1 MFMAQVRRS
10 SFGSFVHDRKEEVK
24 QTLATN
30 APATETSK
38 DLVSVTVLYTRT
50 SISKMFRVE
59 KNVSLSQMFD
69 EAYKLLGEQKQPN
82 DSYFCRTGT
91 SLSSSL
97 TNTVESVVKSE
108 CRDASFEIR
117 GPTGGA

>member
-69 EAYKLLGEQKQPN
+69 EAYKLLGEQK
-82 DSYFCRTGT
+82 C
-91 SLSSSL
+91 
-97 TNTVESVVKSE
+97 
-108 CRDASFEIR
+108 
-117 GPTGGA
+117 